1 MLRAGGSDYPYELYK
16 KAGIDMATPGP
27 YQALVARM
35 DHLMDEVEA
44 LERKQ

>member
-1 MLRAGGSDYPYELYK
+1 
-16 KAGIDMATPGP
+16 MATPGP